1 MRRAGEEVAAAGAVV
16 SLTKRRAERI
26 SPDDSQVH
34 TLTRRS
40 TDRGAGLG
48 GVAVVARG
56 LAELHALA
64 GRGRARRRGFS
75 RAARRR
81 RAGPP
86 RAVGPLPAAK
96 TTTSPSAHSPRGTQC
111 AGHGAVPR
119 CDRWR
124 ETGSEGE
131 MKKRDLFK
139 CLYGENYEQCVNIF
153 NICNYLVYN

>member
-64 GRGRARRRGFS
+64 GRGRGRRRGFS

-96 TTTSPSAHSPRGTQC
+96 MTTSTPSETTEENHDTRKSITASC
-111 AGHGAVPR
+111 AGDTAVPIH
-119 CDRWR
+119 W
-124 ETGSEGE
+124 
-131 MKKRDLFK
+131 
-139 CLYGENYEQCVNIF
+139 
-153 NICNYLVYN
+153 